1 MKKKKIIQASII
13 QENINDENKI
23 TNFTDRQDL
32 LKKNQET
39 TIFPGSSVNEIF
51 FNIGLP
57 PKDFEIFFI

>member
-1 MKKKKIIQASII
+1 MI
-13 QENINDENKI
+13 
-23 TNFTDRQDL
+23 R
-32 LKKNQET
+32 LKSVVFPEPLGPSSP